1 MSKVGELGIH
11 EVGGYYIHSK
21 YIRHRLL
28 VFNTFFMT
36 TSNLGG
42 GGGFSPPPP
51 LSKSGG
57 AQAPPAS
64 PGSLPLILIPFCIKV
79 SDLSVS
85 HCTMLSQY
93 SVPTVTQSNSQTDV
107 AAAVT
112 GGVVTV
118 VLIITTAVTVVVIV
132 VLLLRNRRGH
142 YSPGIQRLYV
152 IIKSWRS
159 LYVCFSCTG
168 VK

>member
-1 MSKVGELGIH
+1 
-11 EVGGYYIHSK
+11 
-21 YIRHRLL
+21 
-28 VFNTFFMT
+28 
-36 TSNLGG
+36 
-42 GGGFSPPPP
+42 
-51 LSKSGG
+51 
-57 AQAPPAS
+57 
-64 PGSLPLILIPFCIKV
+64 
-79 SDLSVS
+79 
-85 HCTMLSQY
+85 MLSQY

-107 AAAVT
+107 TAAVT

-118 VLIITTAVTVVVIV
+118 VVVLIITTAVTVIVIV